1 MKSTQQK
8 QIKAMFACP
17 TCSSIRTQDSEE
29 CPKCKSSAKSV
40 QIHPTPSVV
49 LSKSDAKQILI
60 AKSMTSGIS
69 RLNKGR
75 QHGSMEYDEDMILG
89 Y

>member
-1 MKSTQQK
+1 MKTVK
-8 QIKAMFACP
+8 KEIKPMFACP
-17 TCSSIRTQDSEE
+17 SCSSRRDKDSEE
-29 CPKCKSSAKSV
+29 CSKCRSTVAAI
-40 QIHPTPSVV
+40 QIYPEPTVI

-69 RLNKGR
+69 RRDKSSRPDL
-75 QHGSMEYDEDMILG
+75 SYDEDFILG

>member
-1 MKSTQQK
+1 MKK
-8 QIKAMFACP
+8 EKKEIKAMFACP
-17 TCSSIRTQDSEE
+17 TCSSHREKDSEE
-29 CPKCKSSAKSV
+29 CLKCRSTAKAI
-40 QIHPTPSVV
+40 QIYPEPTIV

-69 RLNKGR
+69 RRNKSNS
-75 QHGSMEYDEDMILG
+75 GSLAYDEDIIFG